1 MPRQTERKA
10 RINTLTTWL
19 KEWEEIRIQLLV
31 DSDSEDLDID
41 APADFPV
48 LPDVPDIDGNY
59 DGDNDSSSDSE
70 PETITLI
77 KEGLNNVLSKRYLD
91 RGPYK
96 PVNDQWYVYTFTT
109 LTPRRFRSAFR
120 MNRRTFNCLYDAIKD
135 HTVFISK
142 GRKPQRPAKLQLLLT
157 LFHFGG
163 GAYGSSRDRIA
174 RQFGVSEG
182 SVGNY
187 IAHVVT
193 AILSLG
199 NNYIRFPKPHTE
211 EYANVMKLH
220 LALFGL
226 PFCLGFVDGSLVP
239 LIRRPEVDGAA
250 YFTRKKFYA
259 LNATIICDGNRRILW
274 AIIGSKFFNTS
285 FC

>member
-77 KEGLNNVLSKRYLD
+77 KEGLDNVLSKRYLD
-91 RGPYK
+91 RGPY
-96 PVNDQWYVYTFTT
+96 
-109 LTPRRFRSAFR
+109 
-120 MNRRTFNCLYDAIKD
+120 
-135 HTVFISK
+135 
-142 GRKPQRPAKLQLLLT
+142 
-157 LFHFGG
+157 
-163 GAYGSSRDRIA
+163 RDRIA

>member
-1 MPRQTERKA
+1 MPRRTA
-10 RINTLTTWL
+10 RGVRIKTLSTWL
-19 KEWEEIRIQLLV
+19 EEWEEIRIQSLL
-31 DSDSEDLDID
+31 DESDQDLDD
-41 APADFPV
+41 D
-48 LPDVPDIDGNY
+48 PDVPNIPVLLDVPDLDGNY
-59 DGDNDSSSDSE
+59 YGDDESSDSE

-77 KEGLNNVLSKRYLD
+77 KEELDSVLGKRYLN

-96 PVNDQWYVYTFTT
+96 PADDQWYAYAFTM
-109 LTPRRFRSAFR
+109 LTPRRFRNAFR

-135 HTVFISK
+135 HTVFKSK
-142 GRKPQRPAKLQLLLT
+142 GRKPQKPVKLQLLIA

-163 GAYGSSRDRIA
+163 GPHGGSRDRIA

-182 SVGNY
+182 SAGNY

-193 AILSLG
+193 ALLSLG
-199 NNYIRFPKPHTE
+199 KDHLQFPKLHTE
-211 EYANVMKLH
+211 EHARVMQLH

-226 PFCLGFVDGSLVP
+226 PFCLGFIDRSLIP

-274 AIIGSKFFNTS
+274 AIVGSNPFHKS
-285 FC
+285 C